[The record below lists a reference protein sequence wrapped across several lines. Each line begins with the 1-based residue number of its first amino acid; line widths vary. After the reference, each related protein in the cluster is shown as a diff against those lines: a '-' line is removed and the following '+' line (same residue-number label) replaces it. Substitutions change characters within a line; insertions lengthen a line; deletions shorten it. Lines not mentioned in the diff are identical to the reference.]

1 MFSLNGDRGMRY
13 MDALH
18 RHSGGHLRRSADML
32 RATVTPALDSG
43 LNTIDRSIRLVFTGD
58 GPEYRNAD
66 AVGAG
71 PRYIC
76 YRAFS
81 DRTRLDCTHAGR
93 ASVPENGCTA
103 DAM

>member
-1 MFSLNGDRGMRY
+1 MG
-13 MDALH
+13 ALH

-58 GPEYRNAD
+58 GPEYQNAD
-66 AVGAG
+66 TVGAIS
-71 PRYIC
+71 IC
-76 YRAFS
+76 LCYSAFTA
-81 DRTRLDCTHAGR
+81 RTRLACALAGR
-93 ASVPENGCTA
+93 ARVPGNGCRA